1 MRYRFW
7 FSEVEMRIGK
17 KETIIVVIIGL
28 ILVGGFVVSLLF
40 GIGIGTFQV
49 EHSESEGTIPDSED
63 SSLFDQSQPPRERLN
78 DIPGYPLLAVLIGFL
93 VALFFF
99 R

>member
-1 MRYRFW
+1 MRF
-7 FSEVEMRIGK
+7 GK
-17 KETIIVVIIGL
+17 KETIIVIIGL

-40 GIGIGTFQV
+40 GVGIGTFRV
-49 EHSESEGTIPDSED
+49 DHSVSEGTIPDSED
-63 SSLFDQSQPPRERLN
+63 SPLFDQSQPPRERLN
-78 DIPGYPLLAVLIGFL
+78 EIPGYPLLAVLIGFL